1 MTIDVTKGRYP
12 HVGWVD
18 LEGDGILTEI
28 AIMANNPGGLSF
40 IKLNALDVIDK
51 QRLLRVITN
60 RNTHLYELW
69 DLMSNITLGNGMN
82 ALEYFHQYVKVLTPS
97 GKVITPSEG
106 RRGAANNKDL
116 IGLRKMQKDQEKSQQ
131 FGNDENFAT
140 IFQQAVQQAIQQ
152 QALQQTSQ
160 QAGNQQQLNE
170 EADYTAP
177 VLRTREVQDPP
188 PVQKSST
195 TKRRRGRPVGSTKK
209 K

>member
-1 MTIDVTKGRYP
+1 MAIDVINGRYP

-18 LEGDGILTEI
+18 LENEGILTEI
-28 AIMANNPGGLSF
+28 AIMANNPAGLSF
-40 IKLNALDVIDK
+40 IKLNALDTIDK

-106 RRGAANNKDL
+106 RRGAANDRDL
-116 IGLRKMQKDQEKSQQ
+116 VGIRKIQKEQQ
-131 FGNDENFAT
+131 
-140 IFQQAVQQAIQQ
+140 
-152 QALQQTSQ
+152 L
-160 QAGNQQQLNE
+160 NQQQLNE
-170 EADYTAP
+170 SEEYTQPAP
-177 VLRTREVQDPP
+177 VQQAVQQP
-188 PVQKSST
+188 SAT
-195 TKRRRGRPVGSTKK
+195 TTVKRRGRPKGSTKK